1 MAWLLHS
8 LWMDAGAA
16 IGFGEGLS
24 GAALTPKRLSI
35 GVLFVWL
42 CSVVA
47 DAATGAYD
55 SNRFDHHDTET
66 ANVAGIIGV
75 CIEIGIFVVFTF
87 SLVATRQPNKIYC
100 AEQCIPRKPEIFCR
114 TSKPWPLRIVVIIS
128 VLVGGCF
135 VLLWN
140 LGVPLLSVTSVLFS
154 PDSHWDNSDGHNSTL

>member
-1 MAWLLHS
+1 MIVHTLVTSLDNAAWMIAVLFVITRVLMAWLLHS

-55 SNRFDHHDTET
+55 SNRFDHQMKP
-66 ANVAGIIGV
+66 NVVGIIG
-75 CIEIGIFVVFTF
+75 
-87 SLVATRQPNKIYC
+87 L
-100 AEQCIPRKPEIFCR
+100 
-114 TSKPWPLRIVVIIS
+114 
-128 VLVGGCF
+128 
-135 VLLWN
+135 
-140 LGVPLLSVTSVLFS
+140 
-154 PDSHWDNSDGHNSTL
+154 H